1 MANYTARLILLQAPL
16 RDGKVITVTKLILV
30 FIGGG
35 LGAMSRFFLTTT
47 LAGKLGN
54 FPLGTLVANLSGSF
68 LMGLLVGILAGR
80 ASLQSVRLFVAVG
93 FLGGFT
99 TFSSFSAETIA
110 LIQHGQIF
118 SATANVLVSVAAGLL
133 ACAIGLKIGGT

>member
-1 MANYTARLILLQAPL
+1 MTKIL
-16 RDGKVITVTKLILV
+16 LV

-35 LGAMSRFFLTTT
+35 LGAVSRFLLTTA

-54 FPLGTLVANLSGSF
+54 FPVGTLAANVFGSL
-68 LMGLLVGILAGR
+68 LMGLVVGLLAGR
-80 ASLQSVRLFVAVG
+80 ANLEPVRLFVAVG

-110 LIQHGQIF
+110 LLHGGQIF
-118 SATANVLVSVAAGLL
+118 SAVINVVVSVVVSLT
-133 ACAIGLKIGGT
+133 ACAVGIKIVN

>member
-1 MANYTARLILLQAPL
+1 M
-16 RDGKVITVTKLILV
+16 TKLMLV

-35 LGAMSRFFLTTT
+35 LGAMSRFFLTTA

-54 FPLGTLVANLSGSF
+54 FPLGTLIANLSGSL
-68 LMGLLVGILAGR
+68 LMGLLVGLLAGR
-80 ASLQSVRLFVAVG
+80 TNVESVRLFFAVG

-99 TFSSFSAETIA
+99 TFSSFSAETLT

-118 SATANVLVSVAAGLL
+118 AASVNVIVSVTAGLT
-133 ACAIGLKIGGT
+133 ACAVGLKIGGN

>member
-1 MANYTARLILLQAPL
+1 M
-16 RDGKVITVTKLILV
+16 TKLILV

-54 FPLGTLVANLSGSF
+54 FPLGTLVANLSGSL

-80 ASLQSVRLFVAVG
+80 ASLESVRLFVAVG

-110 LIQHGQIF
+110 LIQNGQIF
-118 SATANVLVSVAAGLL
+118 SATANVVVSVAAGLL